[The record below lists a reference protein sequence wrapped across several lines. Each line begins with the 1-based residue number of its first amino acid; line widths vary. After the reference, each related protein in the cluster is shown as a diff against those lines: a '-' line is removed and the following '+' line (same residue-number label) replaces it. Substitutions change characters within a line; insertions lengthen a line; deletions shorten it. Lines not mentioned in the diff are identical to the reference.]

1 MKDCVLFAPMI
12 GSRPGELTAG
22 EAKALEA
29 HLSACGECRGVARNA
44 EVLDGLVGEALLA
57 RANARDFA
65 PFVDQVMARVSVRPA
80 LGGASVRPELGGAS
94 VRPELVEGRTGFLPW
109 LRRHRR
115 AAVATLAPALAALAV
130 IVYVRLGSGQDEL
143 AMLEVSS
150 EGEATTILQT
160 SDGPVV
166 LLAEENGS

>member
-12 GSRPGELTAG
+12 GSHEGELTAG

-29 HLSACGECRGVARNA
+29 HLATCHECRGIAQNA
-44 EVLDGLVGEALLA
+44 AALDGLVGEALLA

-65 PFVDQVMARVSVRPA
+65 PFVDQVMERVAARGGVPHLRPA
-80 LGGASVRPELGGAS
+80 SEEGGR
-94 VRPELVEGRTGFLPW
+94 GFLPW

-115 AAVATLAPALAALAV
+115 AAFATLAPALAALAV
-130 IVYVRLGSGQDEL
+130 IVYVRLGSGGGEI
-143 AMLEVSS
+143 AMLELSS

-160 SDGPVV
+160 NDGPVV
-166 LLAEENGS
+166 LLNEENDS